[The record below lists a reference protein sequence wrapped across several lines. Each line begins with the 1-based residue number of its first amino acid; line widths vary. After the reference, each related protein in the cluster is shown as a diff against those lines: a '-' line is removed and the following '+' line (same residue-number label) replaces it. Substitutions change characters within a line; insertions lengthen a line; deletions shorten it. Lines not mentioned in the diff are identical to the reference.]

1 MQDKTK
7 QGNVSDLAQQLDL
20 ESIMSSPRMDFE
32 KEWIEI
38 ERI

>member
-1 MQDKTK
+1 MQDATK

-32 KEWIEI
+32 KEWIKI